1 VLKGKIIRQLVL
13 GDLEVTILS
22 NKRLRSRS
30 QRRILNWL
38 LDYSGSLTDISNAL
52 NIRTPHTSLALS
64 ELRKNNYVHRDD
76 SHGIRGAIHSIT
88 AYGRERLEQ
97 DRLSLYKKYSANLD
111 LEYDGIVLESKD
123 TELLLCYHKNTPIS
137 LLSLP
142 SDPFID
148 DYDTSENSSGTKGV
162 IWASVI
168 PNSLKWYSAKEMRQI
183 TPPNELARGTLDAWL
198 QKRES
203 FALLR
208 AKLFKPTNQ
217 WNVPPGTKFRTPRKM
232 DDMQL
237 PYELCQG
244 SHIIGKIIG
253 TDDVVSWGSRL
264 HAHLT
269 SDIDINL
276 LINSFSDNAYVLRKN
291 VIKPDVSTMPIDSLY
306 DWLKL
311 RHKRLSNE
319 KLLGKFEEMKTVIE
333 TQSINGLSVAMQKE
347 ISKDFGYCDWINEI
361 PQNLEISNLSIDG
374 LKSIILHLR
383 KNSQYPYVIEWDF
396 DTETNL
402 EFLNYLTRD
411 DNCRLLVTRMGEAV
425 QIDSSLG
432 RLISLPKLAMARLIL
447 ANQHSLDIELSHKS
461 KNTIEVAH
469 SVYPSDAKELLQ
481 SYQNEVWDL
490 TVMSGKSEDFQF
502 RDQLW
507 QALHKYPS
515 GNEEW
520 ANEIETSNPLAAWIA
535 TPPMHRPSRWVRISQ
550 KLDGHWSDLMEV
562 DKISLNLLVSS
573 INFAS
578 DEWRLKAIREIS
590 HHFLS
595 DNQMIVETIKS
606 ENHSTNSIAIATA
619 ILLICDKLPIEF
631 SEIIA
636 DAIDEWL
643 DSPLFAA
650 EVLEALFR
658 GDGDGNFDRFN
669 AHSRV
674 ILASKIHPNNSI
686 LYNWGKYVS
695 VLQNPE
701 PISNELMRNFM
712 SLLPY
717 QWWSGNSANWLIS
730 QLSSSSGRRW
740 ISNQS
745 IPWPAL
751 IFRLD
756 GELWGPPS
764 LRQRFVRKIPDSS
777 DLLYIPIMQDSLA
790 KNSLMDVFE
799 LVSKSED
806 SNYRVTAR
814 THPKL
819 VYLLLDIKNWPN
831 FSIDVIKEG
840 DPTIGALIYGISYH
854 KNTI

>member
-1 VLKGKIIRQLVL
+1 M
-13 GDLEVTILS
+13 TNLS
-22 NKRLRSRS
+22 KKRLRSRS

-38 LDYSGSLTDISNAL
+38 LDHNGSLTDISNAL

-64 ELRKNNYVHRDD
+64 ELRKHNFVHRDD

-88 AYGRERLEQ
+88 AYGRESLEQ
-97 DRLSLYKKYSANLD
+97 YRLALYRKYSANLD
-111 LEYDGIVLESKD
+111 LDYDGIVLETKNR
-123 TELLLCYHKNTPIS
+123 ELLLCYHKNTPVS

-142 SDPFID
+142 SDPFSD
-148 DYDTSENSSGTKGV
+148 DYDARNTSSGTKGV

-168 PNSLKWYSAKEMRQI
+168 PNSLRWYSAKEMRQI
-183 TPPNELARGTLDAWL
+183 TPPSELARGTLEAWL

-217 WNVPPGTKFRTPRKM
+217 WNVPPGTKFSTPKKM

-253 TDDVVSWGSRL
+253 TDDVVSWNSRL

-276 LINSFSDNAYVLRKN
+276 LINSFSENACVLRKN
-291 VIKPDVSTMPIDSLY
+291 VIKPDVCVMPIGSLY

-319 KLLGKFEEMKTVIE
+319 KLLSKYEEIKTIIE
-333 TQSINGLSVAMQKE
+333 NQSINGLSIVMQKAL
-347 ISKDFGYCDWINEI
+347 SKDFGYCDWIDEI

-383 KNSQYPYVIEWDF
+383 ENSTYPYVIEWGF
-396 DTETNL
+396 DTESNL
-402 EFLNYLTRD
+402 EFLNYLIRD
-411 DNCRLLVTRMGEAV
+411 ENCRLLVTRIGEV
-425 QIDSSLG
+425 VEIDSSLA
-432 RLISLPKLAMARLIL
+432 RLISLPKLAMARLVIQ
-447 ANQHSLDIELSHKS
+447 NQHSVDIELSHKS
-461 KNTIEVAH
+461 KNLVEVTH
-469 SVYPSDAKELLQ
+469 SVYPRDAKELLQ

-520 ANEIETSNPLAAWIA
+520 ANEIEKSNPLAAWIA
-535 TPPMHRPSRWVRISQ
+535 TPPKYRPSRWVRISQ
-550 KLDGHWSDLMEV
+550 QLDGNWSDLMEV
-562 DKISLNLLVSS
+562 DKISLNLLLSS
-573 INFAS
+573 INYAG
-578 DEWRLKAIREIS
+578 DEWRLNAIRKIS
-590 HHFLS
+590 NHFLS
-595 DNQMIVETIKS
+595 DNQTVVETMKS
-606 ENHSTNSIAIATA
+606 AIYPTNSTAVATA
-619 ILLICDKLPIEF
+619 ILLICDKLPVEF
-631 SEIIA
+631 SAIIN

-643 DSPLFAA
+643 DSALFAA
-650 EVLEALFR
+650 EVLEALFTR
-658 GDGDGNFDRFN
+658 HGDGDFDRFN
-669 AHSRV
+669 AYSRV
-674 ILASKIHPNNSI
+674 ILAANIHPKNSI
-686 LYNWGKYVS
+686 LYNWGKYIAT
-695 VLQNPE
+695 LKNLE

-712 SLLPY
+712 ILLPY
-717 QWWSGNSANWLIS
+717 KWWSGNSANWLVS

-740 ISNQS
+740 LSNQQ
-745 IPWPAL
+745 IPWAGL

-756 GELWGPPS
+756 GELWGPPG

-777 DLLYIPIMQDSLA
+777 DLLYIPIMQESLA
-790 KNSLMDVFE
+790 KDSLMDVFE
-799 LVSKSED
+799 LASKSED
-806 SNYRVTAR
+806 PNYRVTPR

-819 VYLLLDIKNWPN
+819 VYLLRDINHWPD
-831 FSIDVIKEG
+831 FSIDVINEG
-840 DPTIGALIYGISYH
+840 DLTIGALIYGISYH